1 MQLGRDVPRQ
11 ERKRDRSLIDRPL
24 PVSRSGTGTKTSE
37 RCTTTSQDAGIAGCS
52 REEEDDKKK
61 EGRKQQEEATRHE
74 ADAKGIGMQHGRGA
88 CRSYLM
94 VATTMVVLLMRFLDE
109 EGGLTTEGKMEAE
122 MPCRSACR
130 GEGGCEDEVLML
142 RIEALEFW
150 S

>member
-1 MQLGRDVPRQ
+1 MQLGRGVLQQ
-11 ERKRDRSLIDRPL
+11 ERKRDRSFIDRPL
-24 PVSRSGTGTKTSE
+24 PVSRPGRGTKAFE
-37 RCTTTSQDAGIAGCS
+37 RCTTTPQDAGIARWSKEEGDG
-52 REEEDDKKK
+52 EEEAPRGS
-61 EGRKQQEEATRHE
+61 GRNE

-122 MPCRSACR
+122 MPYRSACR
-130 GEGGCEDEVLML
+130 GEGRCEDEVLML